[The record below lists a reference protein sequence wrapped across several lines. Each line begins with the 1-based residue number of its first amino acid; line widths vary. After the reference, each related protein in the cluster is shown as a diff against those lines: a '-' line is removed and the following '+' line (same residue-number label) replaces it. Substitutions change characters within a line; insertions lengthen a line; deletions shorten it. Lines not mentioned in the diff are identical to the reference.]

1 MVRAASQ
8 PVIIR
13 CTKCS
18 TEFALDPSQVGAE
31 GVTLR
36 CSVCSH
42 MFHAEPDPDV
52 PTTPWRVNT
61 ADRRSLTL
69 PDLRRVLEH
78 VEDGRLRPDDQLS
91 HTGETWIRLGEMPE
105 FSSLFIGV
113 EGLPR
118 VFKAVEAAPPVPEA
132 HPDNDVRREETI
144 RVRVNTMHGGIP
156 GLLGDPLPAPPDF
169 GADPPT
175 RPFGPDFTNIV
186 PEAPTPSRHM
196 TQEFVSRASVSDAAL
211 PAPPDF
217 GARPTG
223 PSGSHRTLGTNPL
236 AGGPLAGSLVGGPI
250 AAESGTLPAPPD
262 FGAGTS
268 STTTATTTTTRH
280 SPLADA
286 RPKKAPPASML
297 EAVTK
302 VVNKEDDEADAP
314 GAETS
319 RSRSQ
324 PILVADLARAA
335 AAHTEKT
342 VQAVDSQRA
351 REKAA
356 RGDNEPSRPEL
367 ATGGRAA
374 TAAAV
379 TAAMA
384 IARDTPPASPTTRT
398 LGSRTERAPLEP
410 TPRVTE
416 KFPAEPRPVGV
427 DRAVAVV
434 ERAPLPEPPHL
445 EPSVVAVHTP
455 PVEQPPVIPRPPEVV
470 IVKVAEPAKGG
481 SGALIAVL
489 GVAAAVALVFG
500 VPGIRDKIFNLG
512 QPTPVTKA
520 EPTKAAAPAI
530 PAEDFKLARAA
541 TRTLG
546 LKETNKAQTALEK
559 IVEDPKRSPAA
570 VAQAKHIL
578 AELLLTRALACQ
590 IAVALDPSAMSG
602 EAQARG
608 LEDPPAAR
616 ELLDGLGPDAPPDAD
631 TQSRITALQAIVA
644 GQSPAIPPGNDELT
658 AIVRAAPLWRGQI
671 KTPPS
676 GLITSLQR
684 LPTPS
689 TLSQS
694 LLALALVRSGD
705 EQSARELLVEIV
717 KAVPDQPVA
726 RTLIDVLDRQGM
738 MNAQGD
744 PEVVPATDPP
754 PVIPTPPD
762 PDPRPSEP
770 GKAPPRTIATNDQIE
785 AMISAGCQKV
795 RAGDP
800 DGVKVLLDAIQ
811 RGAKPTGN
819 FNLSFCL
826 GNGFARQNAHDTA
839 FTWYSRA
846 VDQSPSNR
854 DAVAG
859 AARSAE
865 LLGRTSV
872 AVEYYKKLRTLEP
885 SNATAAAYLGK
896 YDPPDD
902 PPPTP
907 PTDDPGELMPIKPK
921 LK

>member
-1 MVRAASQ
+1 M
-8 PVIIR
+8 IIR

-52 PTTPWRVNT
+52 PQSPWRVNT
-61 ADRRSLTL
+61 ADRHSITL
-69 PDLRRVLEH
+69 PDLRRVIEQ

-91 HTGETWIRLGEMPE
+91 HTGQTWIRLGEMPE

-118 VFKAVEAAPPVPEA
+118 VFKAVEAAPPIPEA

-144 RVRVNTMHGGIP
+144 RVRVNML
-156 GLLGDPLPAPPDF
+156 GLLDEDPLPDPPDF
-169 GADPPT
+169 AHV
-175 RPFGPDFTNIV
+175 I
-186 PEAPTPSRHM
+186 PEAPTPSRHL
-196 TQEFVSRASVSDAAL
+196 TQEFVSRASASDAAL

-217 GARPTG
+217 GARPS

-236 AGGPLAGSLVGGPI
+236 VGGPLAGSLVGGPI
-250 AAESGTLPAPPD
+250 SAESGTLPAPPD
-262 FGAGTS
+262 FGAGGSTS
-268 STTTATTTTTRH
+268 GSTRGH

-302 VVNKEDDEADAP
+302 VVNNNEDEADAP
-314 GAETS
+314 GAES
-319 RSRSQ
+319 NRSRSQ

-356 RGDNEPSRPEL
+356 RGDEPPRPEL
-367 ATGGRAA
+367 STGGRAA

-384 IARDTPPASPTTRT
+384 IARDTPAVPPSTRT
-398 LGSRTERAPLEP
+398 LGSRTERTPLEP
-410 TPRVTE
+410 APKVTE

-427 DRAVAVV
+427 DRAAAVV
-434 ERAPLPEPPHL
+434 ERAPLPEPSRAEPPHP

-455 PVEQPPVIPRPPEVV
+455 PAEQQPVIPRPPEVV

-481 SGALIAVL
+481 SGALVALL
-489 GVAAAVALVFG
+489 GVAAAAALVLG
-500 VPGIRDKIFNLG
+500 VPSIRDKLFSLG

-520 EPTKAAAPAI
+520 EPTKTAAPAL

-546 LKETNKAQTALEK
+546 LKETNKAQTVLQK

-590 IAVALDPSAMSG
+590 IAVALDPSAMGG

-608 LEDPPAAR
+608 LEDPPAAK

-631 TQSRITALQAIVA
+631 TQSRITALQAVVA
-644 GQSPAIPPGNDELT
+644 GQSPAIPPGNDELS

-705 EQSARELLVEIV
+705 EQGAREILVEIV

-744 PEVVPATDPP
+744 PEVVPSTDPP
-754 PVIPTPPD
+754 PVIPTPHD
-762 PDPRPSEP
+762 PDPRPTDP
-770 GKAPPRTIATNDQIE
+770 GKSTPRTIATNDQIE

-865 LLGRTSV
+865 LLGRTTV

-885 SNATAAAYLGK
+885 SNSAAAAYLGK
-896 YDPPDD
+896 YDQPDD
-902 PPPTP
+902 PPATP